1 MIIHVQYLSSYRLR
15 KCNNNR
21 KQFSNSMKPT
31 NSLHIY
37 ISIIPFWIRIDGLPL
52 CLTHR
57 YLPGCV
63 GCTATQSRIKVI
75 FILYHTHFH
84 MMWRV
89 IKSKCVRVGK
99 MIGKNIRLKS
109 RETEKQIQR
118 EREREIDTEREM
130 EIFVKILKS
139 REKNS
144 DVLNSY
150 LFMFRH
156 FNKKYFDCLYEV
168 GSANTVYFKCW
179 RGNECVSNLTNRNS

>member
-15 KCNNNR
+15 ICNNNR
-21 KQFSNSMKPT
+21 QQFSNSMKST

-37 ISIIPFWIRIDGLPL
+37 ISIIPFRIRIDGLPL

-63 GCTATQSRIKVI
+63 GCTATQSKIKVI

-84 MMWRV
+84 MMWR
-89 IKSKCVRVGK
+89 ITQSTYVRVRVCK

-118 EREREIDTEREM
+118 ERERERNRYRERWRS
-130 EIFVKILKS
+130 LS
-139 REKNS
+139 RS
-144 DVLNSY
+144 
-150 LFMFRH
+150 
-156 FNKKYFDCLYEV
+156 
-168 GSANTVYFKCW
+168 
-179 RGNECVSNLTNRNS
+179 